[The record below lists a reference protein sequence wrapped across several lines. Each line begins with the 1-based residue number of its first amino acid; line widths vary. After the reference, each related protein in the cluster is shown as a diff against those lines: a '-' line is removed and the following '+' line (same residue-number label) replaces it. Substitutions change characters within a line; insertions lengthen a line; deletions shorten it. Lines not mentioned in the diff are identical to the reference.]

1 MAALNIEAPAPAA
14 RFMARAPTLMGVCVC
29 VCIQTK
35 STLVNTRT
43 LEGVKANVQKYFAR
57 AHTHGLFEKSARLD
71 VSRAAAAAAST
82 AAAARA
88 QSILFDYPYFML
100 SFSL

>member
-14 RFMARAPTLMGVCVC
+14 RFMARAPTLMGVC

-57 AHTHGLFEKSARLD
+57 AHTHGLFEKSD
-71 VSRAAAAAAST
+71 
-82 AAAARA
+82 
-88 QSILFDYPYFML
+88 
-100 SFSL
+100 